1 MLLCWLTVLT
11 APNLADIVFA
21 YPGKTTES
29 SMQDK
34 QKVTL
39 YLPPELHR
47 KLKIQAAMSSE
58 AMSILAERAL
68 NFYLMYPEV
77 VEQQDEAH
85 GQTHR
90 IYDCPSCTTPVVL
103 RNGELTA
110 LGQHGSVLQDELS
123 TVTIGSPSE
132 EKVVVPC

>member
-1 MLLCWLTVLT
+1 
-11 APNLADIVFA
+11 
-21 YPGKTTES
+21 
-29 SMQDK
+29 MQDK

>member
-1 MLLCWLTVLT
+1 MLSCRHTVLT

-68 NFYLMYPEV
+68 NFYLTYPEV
-77 VEQQDEAH
+77 VEQQEEAH

-103 RNGELTA
+103 RNGELTP
-110 LGQHGSVLQDELS
+110 LGQQGSILQDELS
-123 TVTIGSPSE
+123 TVSIE

>member
-1 MLLCWLTVLT
+1 MT
-11 APNLADIVFA
+11 ASNLADIVFA

-68 NFYLMYPEV
+68 NFYLTYPEV
-77 VEQQDEAH
+77 VEQQEEAH

-103 RNGELTA
+103 RNGELTP
-110 LGQHGSVLQDELS
+110 LGQQGSILQDELS
-123 TVTIGSPSE
+123 TVSIE

>member
-1 MLLCWLTVLT
+1 
-11 APNLADIVFA
+11 
-21 YPGKTTES
+21 
-29 SMQDK
+29 MQDK

-68 NFYLMYPEV
+68 NFYLTYPEV
-77 VEQQDEAH
+77 VEQQEEAH

-103 RNGELTA
+103 RNGELTP
-110 LGQHGSVLQDELS
+110 LGQQGSILQDELS
-123 TVTIGSPSE
+123 TVSIE

>member
-1 MLLCWLTVLT
+1 
-11 APNLADIVFA
+11 
-21 YPGKTTES
+21 
-29 SMQDK
+29 MQDK

-58 AMSILAERAL
+58 AMSVLAERAL
-68 NFYLMYPEV
+68 SFYLTYPEV
-77 VEQQDEAH
+77 VEQEEAH

-90 IYDCPSCTTPVVL
+90 VYDCPSCTTPVVL
-103 RNGELTA
+103 RNGEMVA
-110 LGQHGSVLQDELS
+110 LGRDSDTVLNDELS
-123 TVTIGSPSE
+123 TVSIGSSSE

>member
-1 MLLCWLTVLT
+1 MPSCWLTVLT
-11 APNLADIVFA
+11 ARKPRDIVFA

-68 NFYLMYPEV
+68 SFYLTYPEV
-77 VEQQDEAH
+77 VEQQEEAH

-110 LGQHGSVLQDELS
+110 LGHHSNAVLQEDELS
-123 TVTIGSPSE
+123 TVSIE

>member
-1 MLLCWLTVLT
+1 MPSCWLTVLT
-11 APNLADIVFA
+11 ALNLPDIVFA

-68 NFYLMYPEV
+68 NFYLTYPEV
-77 VEQQDEAH
+77 VEQQEEAH

-90 IYDCPSCTTPVVL
+90 IYDCPSCTTPVVI

-110 LGQHGSVLQDELS
+110 LGQSSVLQDELS
-123 TVTIGSPSE
+123 TVSIE